1 MPYQAGVSRTSADRT
16 RTTDREG
23 AVTME
28 DNSHAGQG
36 PVLLDIGGE
45 VGALI
50 LTMPAA
56 LAGQEIEIRPLSKEN
71 SAPKAHHRHA
81 HDHAHSHADDHDH
94 DHDHDYDHGH
104 LIHVGVVGRPIAG
117 EVVHSA
123 VFSALAEGQ
132 YELYV
137 RPDGP
142 VMLTQ
147 TVRGGEVTMADWPT
161 S

>member
-1 MPYQAGVSRTSADRT
+1 
-16 RTTDREG
+16 
-23 AVTME
+23 ME

-56 LAGQEIEIRPLSKEN
+56 LAGQEIEIRPLSKDD
-71 SAPKAHHRHA
+71 SAPEADHGHA
-81 HDHAHSHADDHDH
+81 HDHAHSHAAGHGH
-94 DHDHDYDHGH
+94 EHGHGH

-147 TVRGGEVTMADWPT
+147 TVRGGEVTMADWP

>member
-1 MPYQAGVSRTSADRT
+1 M
-16 RTTDREG
+16 TD
-23 AVTME
+23 AVTDAVTDALTVE
-28 DNSHAGQG
+28 DNRHAGQG
-36 PVLLDIGGE
+36 PVLLDIGGD

-56 LAGQEIEIRPLSKEN
+56 LAGEEIEIRPVAAGD
-71 SAPKAHHRHA
+71 SASGDTAPVHCHDDGHRHE
-81 HDHAHSHADDHDH
+81 HDNKRRHEHDNEDSHEHSHE
-94 DHDHDYDHGH
+94 HGH

-123 VFSALAEGQ
+123 VFSELAAGR

-142 VMLTQ
+142 VMLTE
-147 TVRGGEVTMADWPT
+147 TIRGGEVTMADWPA
-161 S
+161 

>member
-1 MPYQAGVSRTSADRT
+1 
-16 RTTDREG
+16 
-23 AVTME
+23 ME

-36 PVLLDIGGE
+36 AVLLDIGGD

-56 LAGQEIEIRPLSKEN
+56 LAGEEIEIRPLAARD
-71 SAPKAHHRHA
+71 SAPA
-81 HDHAHSHADDHDH
+81 HAHSEAHSESHSGAHS
-94 DHDHDYDHGH
+94 HGH
-104 LIHVGVVGRPIAG
+104 SHGEAHNHLVHVGVVGRPIAG
-117 EVVHSA
+117 ELIHSA
-123 VFSALAEGQ
+123 VFSALPEGQ

-142 VMLTQ
+142 VMLTE
-147 TVRGGEVTMADWPT
+147 TVRGGEVTMADWP